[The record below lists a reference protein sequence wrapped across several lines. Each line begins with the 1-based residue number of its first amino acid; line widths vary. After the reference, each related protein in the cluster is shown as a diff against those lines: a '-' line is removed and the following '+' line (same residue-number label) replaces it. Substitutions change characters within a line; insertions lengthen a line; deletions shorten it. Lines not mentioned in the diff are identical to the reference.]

1 MKQHREKRGER
12 EVLQNYQ
19 HDKAGGGGGGGA
31 GGGGGGGGGGG
42 RGGGKG
48 SEKRPFIVHHD
59 SYQSDEIVME
69 IEEGN
74 KKLQMIISKERNSI
88 I

>member
-1 MKQHREKRGER
+1 MERGKSCKITNILR
-12 EVLQNYQ
+12 
-19 HDKAGGGGGGGA
+19 G
-31 GGGGGGGGGGG
+31 
-42 RGGGKG
+42 GGGKG